1 MELNLPKGLISPA
14 KAKELNQE
22 FIKTRSKEL
31 NKIVERISKKPKKKD
46 ALSSWFSIDEL
57 KNYIAYVEAEG
68 TKKGKKISG
77 LRVYF
82 GAYSK
87 KETDLKKQDLS
98 TVFFVPTELK
108 VGSLQKDGIV
118 NEGGSSDILGI
129 DGLNNGSTG
138 HPPPAEYPQEQ

>member
-1 MELNLPKGLISPA
+1 MNSNLPKGLISPEEA
-14 KAKELNQE
+14 RELNQE

-46 ALSSWFSIDEL
+46 ALSSWFSLEEL
-57 KNYIAYVEAEG
+57 KKYIAYVEEEG

-87 KETDLKKQDLS
+87 KETDLKKQNLS

-108 VGSLQKDGIV
+108 VGSLQKDGITGD
-118 NEGGSSDILGI
+118 EGIADINDI

-138 HPPPAEYPQEQ
+138 HPPAAEYPQEQ